1 MRPTGGTSRTTS
13 PARSSTR
20 WSGRAGS
27 PTWGHNRGDGEPEAA
42 SQAGEGEA
50 SRLRPRRD
58 RRRGERDR
66 PQRERAEDRDGGQA
80 DDEDS
85 RAKRLEGEVS
95 AGRPAA
101 SELEPRAQAR
111 GALRPDLPRD

>member
-1 MRPTGGTSRTTS
+1 MSPTGGTSPTTS
-13 PARSSTR
+13 PANSSTR
-20 WSGRAGS
+20 WSGRAAS
-27 PTWGHNRGDGEPEAA
+27 RTCGHNRGDGEPEAA

-66 PQRERAEDRDGGQA
+66 PQRGRAEDRDGRQA
-80 DDEDS
+80 DDEGS

-95 AGRPAA
+95 ARRPAA
-101 SELEPRAQAR
+101 AELEPRAQAR
-111 GALRPDLPRD
+111 GAVRADL